1 MKGCRSPPVDDSGT
15 APAVWKITLPE
26 LKLGKVWWKLAGFA
40 PQVAGFGLTLMREEW
55 EPGCK
60 VLSAPGF
67 CFFHLVLLFWNQ
79 IFTWV
84 SVRLKD
90 KARFS
95 LSHTDR
101 YRVERNLFSRATSC
115 SYVKA
120 VLARRGLAQAWS
132 GRRRLCGEASR
143 SVTAASPSSGSPG
156 RQGSVSVGGE
166 SRRESSTTA

>member
-1 MKGCRSPPVDDSGT
+1 MKGCNSPPVDESGT
-15 APAVWKITLPE
+15 PPAVWKITLPE
-26 LKLGKVWWKLAGFA
+26 LKLGKVWWKLAGLA
-40 PQVAGFGLTLMREEW
+40 PQVGGFGLTREL

-90 KARFS
+90 KAMFS

-101 YRVERNLFSRATSC
+101 YRVERNLFSRDTSC
-115 SYVKA
+115 S
-120 VLARRGLAQAWS
+120 
-132 GRRRLCGEASR
+132 
-143 SVTAASPSSGSPG
+143 
-156 RQGSVSVGGE
+156 
-166 SRRESSTTA
+166 

>member
-1 MKGCRSPPVDDSGT
+1 MDESGT
-15 APAVWKITLPE
+15 APAVWKITFPE
-26 LKLGKVWWKLAGFA
+26 LKLGKVWWKLAA
-40 PQVAGFGLTLMREEW
+40 LDPQVAGFGLTLTMEL

-60 VLSAPGF
+60 GLSAPGF

-79 IFTWV
+79 IFTCV

-101 YRVERNLFSRATSC
+101 YRVARNLFSRATSC
-115 SYVKA
+115 SYVNA

-132 GRRRLCGEASR
+132 GRRLLCGEGSR
-143 SVTAASPSSGSPG
+143 CVTAVSPSSCSTE
-156 RQGSVSVGGE
+156 RQGSVSADGE
-166 SRRESSTTA
+166 SRKESAC

>member
-1 MKGCRSPPVDDSGT
+1 MKGCKSPPVDGSGT
-15 APAVWKITLPE
+15 ALAVWKITFPE
-26 LKLGKVWWKLAGFA
+26 LKLGKVWWKPAGFE
-40 PQVAGFGLTLMREEW
+40 PHGGGLGLTLTREL

-90 KARFS
+90 RARFS

-101 YRVERNLFSRATSC
+101 YRVARNLFSRATSC
-115 SYVKA
+115 S
-120 VLARRGLAQAWS
+120 
-132 GRRRLCGEASR
+132 
-143 SVTAASPSSGSPG
+143 
-156 RQGSVSVGGE
+156 
-166 SRRESSTTA
+166 

>member
-1 MKGCRSPPVDDSGT
+1 MKGCRSPPVDESGT
-15 APAVWKITLPE
+15 PPAVWKITFPE
-26 LKLGKVWWKLAGFA
+26 LKLGKVWWKLGGFA
-40 PQVAGFGLTLMREEW
+40 PQVGGFGLTREL

-90 KARFS
+90 RARFS

-101 YRVERNLFSRATSC
+101 YRVARNLFSRATSC
-115 SYVKA
+115 SYVNA

-132 GRRRLCGEASR
+132 WRRRL
-143 SVTAASPSSGSPG
+143 
-156 RQGSVSVGGE
+156 
-166 SRRESSTTA
+166 